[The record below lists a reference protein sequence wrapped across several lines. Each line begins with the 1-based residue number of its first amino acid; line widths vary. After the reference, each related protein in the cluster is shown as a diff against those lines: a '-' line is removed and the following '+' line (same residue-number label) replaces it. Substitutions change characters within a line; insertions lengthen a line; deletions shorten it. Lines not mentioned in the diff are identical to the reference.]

1 MPYSTGKTY
10 RLKRTRIR
18 ILLSLL
24 LGAAALAIATPYTEV
39 EHPQVRKL
47 PFNGKQFTTDNLGN
61 VFLVQQDNSIDKYDS
76 KGVKQTTENFKIYGD
91 LTHLDVSNPFELY
104 AFYKD
109 QQTLLILDNMFN
121 IRSEIVMN
129 DLTPG
134 EVSVAGRSFDNG
146 IWYFDASSKRLLKA
160 DKNLQK
166 RIEGVPLATFT
177 TENWQP
183 QHLLDNEF
191 QVVTYDS
198 SNGFCL
204 FDVFGNYYKT
214 LDIKGLSDFQLKD
227 SKLYYFQ
234 NSNLIRYDYKL
245 FKTDTLATVPDA
257 INARIEAKATYI
269 WANDTIYIKPNK

>member
-1 MPYSTGKTY
+1 MPYSTGMTY
-10 RLKRTRIR
+10 RLNRTRIKT
-18 ILLSLL
+18 LVLCFF
-24 LGAAALAIATPYTEV
+24 GVFALAIATPENTSDR
-39 EHPQVRKL
+39 HQVRKL
-47 PFNGKQFTTDNLGN
+47 PFKGKQFTTDNLGN
-61 VFLVQQDNSIDKYDS
+61 IFLVQQDNSIDKFDS
-76 KGVKQTTENFKIYGD
+76 KGVKQASVNFKIYGD

-104 AFYKD
+104 AFYRD

-245 FKTDTLATVPDA
+245 FKTDTLATAPNA
-257 INARIEAKATYI
+257 INARIESKATYI
-269 WANDTIYIKPNK
+269 WANDTIYINPNK